1 MKIYLLNPPFVPN
14 FCRFAR
20 WLGTAARGG
29 AFYYPMWLAYA
40 TGVLETRY
48 KSVRLVDAIARKWS
62 VEDVLQDVKE
72 FAPDLI
78 VVDCNFSSLSN
89 DLKITGLLKESLPG
103 ATTVIVGPPASQY
116 PQKILNNRGIDIVAR
131 YEYDFSLLDIAGALE
146 NGSKLKDIRGISYK
160 QGDEVIH
167 NPDRSFAT
175 SDDLNRMPFV
185 SQVYKK
191 HLNIK
196 DYFLSESLYPE
207 VQIFTGRGCPF
218 HCTFCSWPETFSGRQ
233 YRARSP
239 QSVLDELEYIKK
251 ELPEVKDVRLEDD
264 TFTVE
269 PERIKQFCQGI
280 ESRNLKVNWTCQAR
294 ADLDYETLRMMKK
307 AGCWLIVVGYE
318 SGNDEILKNIRK
330 GITTQ
335 QARRFTRDAKKAG
348 LMMLG
353 DFIIGLPGET
363 KETAQKTIDFAKK
376 LKPNL
381 LQVAVAMPVPGTEFY
396 NWARDNNYLLTE
408 NMEEAIDEQ
417 GYQKCIISYP
427 DFPAEEIER
436 YVDKALKEYYLRP
449 GFIPIAL
456 SNILRRNGM
465 HELRVMLR
473 SAKLFLKYIWR

>member
-40 TGVLETRY
+40 TGVLEEKHTT
-48 KSVRLVDAIARKWS
+48 RLVDAVARKWGI
-62 VEDVLQDVKE
+62 EDVIRDVKG
-72 FAPDLI
+72 FTPDLI
-78 VVDCNFSSLSN
+78 VVDCNFSSLGN
-89 DLKITGLLKESLPG
+89 DIKVARLLKESLSK
-103 ATTVIVGPPASQY
+103 ATTVIVGPPTSQY
-116 PQKILNNRGIDIVAR
+116 PEKILQNEGIDIVAR
-131 YEYDFSLLDIAGALE
+131 YEYDFTLLDIAQALE
-146 NGSKLKDIRGISYK
+146 DGKKLEDIKGISYK
-160 QGDEVIH
+160 EGSKVAH
-167 NPDRSFAT
+167 NPDRPFTT
-175 SDDLNRMPFV
+175 SEDLDRMPFV
-185 SQVYKK
+185 TKVYQK

-207 VQIFTGRGCPF
+207 VQIFAGRGCPF
-218 HCTFCSWPETFSGRQ
+218 RCAFCSWPETFTGRK

-239 QSVLDELEYIKK
+239 ENVLDELEYIKR

-269 PERIKQFCQGI
+269 QERIRQFCRGI
-280 ESRNLKVNWTCQAR
+280 KKRKLKINWTCQAR
-294 ADLDYETLRMMKK
+294 ADLDYETLKMMKG

-318 SGNDEILKNIRK
+318 SGNDEILKRIHK
-330 GITTQ
+330 GITTE
-335 QARRFTRDAKKAG
+335 QAQRFTRDAKRAG
-348 LMMLG
+348 LMILG

-363 KETAQKTIDFAKK
+363 KETAQKTIEFAKK

-381 LQVAVAMPVPGTEFY
+381 LQVAVAMPIPGTQFY
-396 NWARDNNYLLTE
+396 SWARDNNYLLTE

-427 DFPAEEIER
+427 DLPAKEIEKC
-436 YVDKALKEYYLRP
+436 VDKALKAYYLSP

-473 SAKLFLKYIWR
+473 SARLFFKYLRR